1 VALPELDA
9 GGIDRVVKRH
19 PRAGSGFFSK
29 SQIIKGY
36 RHLGGEARWGL
47 AEPAFLARLRMR
59 PVRTLSGVTPVTVL
73 TKPYPCP
80 GRCIFCPS
88 DLRLPK
94 SYITNEPGAQ
104 RAEDNGF
111 DPYLQTWNRL
121 AAYREIGHPVEKVEL
136 IVLGGTWSFHPE
148 PYQRWVVK
156 RCLEAVSDFG
166 AGVDG
171 RARAGQA
178 PARFRE
184 LAARVRGDGELES
197 AEGGEGAGGL
207 AGAGGAEAR
216 EGARGGEAAGAAG
229 GVEGIEGL
237 QAAQGIE
244 RSGAAGAIEGVEA
257 AAGGYN
263 RIVSEFLAQQH
274 GAGLLHASETASW
287 AELEEAQR
295 KNEAAGARCVGLSVE
310 TRPDSVCQAEALRLR
325 RLGVTKVQVG
335 IQSLSERVLALNR
348 RGHGVAATRRA
359 LALLRRMGF
368 KIQAHWMPNLRG
380 STPAQDV
387 ADFARLFDD
396 AGLRPDELKIYPC
409 ALVPSAAL
417 MGLYERGEWR
427 PYAEQDLLGVLMACL
442 EATPAYCRVTRV
454 IRDFSAGDIAAGT
467 KKTNLREV
475 AERRL
480 REQGRRCQEIRSREI
495 RADPF
500 EIDTLGLS
508 ELAYAASVGEERFL
522 QFTTPEG
529 RLVAFLRLL
538 LPSTPA
544 PLAELEG
551 SALIREVHVYGAAL
565 ALGHR
570 GGPEPQHLGLGRRLI
585 DHAAARARRAGFSDL
600 AVISAVGTREYYR
613 TLGFQDA
620 PLYQHLDASASR

>member
-1 VALPELDA
+1 VAGARRRSYEFDPILHERELAALIDALVALPELDA
-9 GGIDRVVKRH
+9 RGIDRVVKCH
-19 PRAGSGFFSK
+19 PREGRGFFSK
-29 SQIIKGY
+29 SQIIKGF

-80 GRCIFCPS
+80 GQCIFCPS
-88 DLRLPK
+88 DPGLPK
-94 SYITNEPGAQ
+94 SYIANEPGAQ
-104 RAEDNGF
+104 RAEDNDF

-148 PYQRWVVK
+148 AYQRWFVK
-156 RCLEAVSDFG
+156 RCFEALIDFG
-166 AGVDG
+166 AGVDA
-171 RARAGQA
+171 RAQAGQA

-184 LAARVRGDGELES
+184 LAAGS
-197 AEGGEGAGGL
+197 GG
-207 AGAGGAEAR
+207 
-216 EGARGGEAAGAAG
+216 
-229 GVEGIEGL
+229 
-237 QAAQGIE
+237 
-244 RSGAAGAIEGVEA
+244 S
-257 AAGGYN
+257 YN
-263 RIVSEFLAQQH
+263 RIVGEFLAEQH
-274 GAGLLHASETASW
+274 GEGLLHVSEAASW

-295 KNEAAGARCVGLSVE
+295 KNEAAGSRCVGLWVG
-310 TRPDSVCQAEALRLR
+310 TRPDHVWEREALRLR
-325 RLGVTKVQVG
+325 GIGVTKMQVG
-335 IQSLSERVLALNR
+335 IQSVSERVLALNR
-348 RGHGVAATRRA
+348 RGHDVATTRRA

-368 KIQAHWMPNLRG
+368 KLQAHWMPNLHG

-409 ALVPSAAL
+409 ALIPSAEL
-417 MGLYERGEWR
+417 MGLYERGEWQ
-427 PYAEQDLLGVLMACL
+427 PYPEQELLEVLMACL

-454 IRDFSAGDIAAGT
+454 IRDFSAGDIAAGST
-467 KKTNLREV
+467 KTNLREV

-480 REQGRRCQEIRSREI
+480 REQGRRCQDIRSREI

-500 EIDTLGLS
+500 DAETLGLS
-508 ELAYAASVGEERFL
+508 ELAYETSVGEERFL

-544 PLAELEG
+544 PLAELED
-551 SALIREVHVYGAAL
+551 SALIREVHVYGATL

-585 DHAAARARRAGFSDL
+585 DEAATQARRAGFPNL
-600 AVISAVGTREYYR
+600 AVISAIGTREYYR

-620 PLYQHLDASASR
+620 PLYQHRKCGDVPSELPL

>member
-1 VALPELDA
+1 VAGARRRSYEFDPTPHERELAALIDALVALPELDA
-9 GGIDRVVKRH
+9 RGIDRVVKRH
-19 PRAGSGFFSK
+19 PREGRGLFSK
-29 SQIIKGY
+29 SQIIKGF

-80 GRCIFCPS
+80 GRCVFCPS
-88 DLRLPK
+88 DLRMPK
-94 SYITNEPGAQ
+94 SYIANEPGAQ
-104 RAEDNGF
+104 RAEENGF

-148 PYQRWVVK
+148 AYQRWFVK
-156 RCLEAVSDFG
+156 RCFEALGDFG
-166 AGVDG
+166 AGVD
-171 RARAGQA
+171 ARAQAGRA

-184 LAARVRGDGELES
+184 LAALERVEGAERLEA
-197 AEGGEGAGGL
+197 AEGVGG
-207 AGAGGAEAR
+207 
-216 EGARGGEAAGAAG
+216 
-229 GVEGIEGL
+229 
-237 QAAQGIE
+237 
-244 RSGAAGAIEGVEA
+244 S
-257 AAGGYN
+257 YN
-263 RIVSEFLAQQH
+263 RSVVEFLAEQH
-274 GAGLLHASETASW
+274 GEGLLHASETASW

-310 TRPDSVCQAEALRLR
+310 TRPDCVCEPEALRLR

-335 IQSLSERVLALNR
+335 IQSVSERVLALNR
-348 RGHGVAATRRA
+348 RGHDVAATRRA
-359 LALLRRMGF
+359 LAMLRRMGF
-368 KIQAHWMPNLRG
+368 KIQAHWMPNLHG

-409 ALVPSAAL
+409 VLIPSAGL
-417 MGLYERGEWR
+417 MELYERGEWR
-427 PYAEQDLLGVLMACL
+427 PYPEQELLEVLMACL
-442 EATPAYCRVTRV
+442 EATPAYCRLTRV
-454 IRDFSAGDIAAGT
+454 IRDFSAGDIAAGSKT
-467 KKTNLREV
+467 TNLREV

-480 REQGRRCQEIRSREI
+480 REQGRCCQEIRSREI

-500 EIDTLGLS
+500 EVETLGLS
-508 ELAYAASVGEERFL
+508 ELAYETSVGEERFL

-551 SALIREVHVYGAAL
+551 SALIREVHVYGATL

-585 DHAAARARRAGFSDL
+585 DQAAAQARRAGFPNL

-613 TLGFQDA
+613 TLGFRDA
-620 PLYQHLDASASR
+620 PLYQHLPTS

>member
-1 VALPELDA
+1 VAGARRRSYQFDPTPHERELTALIDALVALPELDA
-9 GGIDRVVKRH
+9 RGIDRVVKRH
-19 PRAGSGFFSK
+19 PREGRGFFSK
-29 SQIIKGY
+29 SQIIKGF

-88 DLRLPK
+88 DLRMPK
-94 SYITNEPGAQ
+94 SYIANEPGAQ

-148 PYQRWVVK
+148 TYQRWFVK
-156 RCLEAVSDFG
+156 RCFEALSDFG

-171 RARAGQA
+171 RGQAGQA
-178 PARFRE
+178 PARF
-184 LAARVRGDGELES
+184 GELGALERVAG
-197 AEGGEGAGGL
+197 AEGPEEDGG
-207 AGAGGAEAR
+207 
-216 EGARGGEAAGAAG
+216 
-229 GVEGIEGL
+229 
-237 QAAQGIE
+237 
-244 RSGAAGAIEGVEA
+244 S
-257 AAGGYN
+257 YN
-263 RIVSEFLAQQH
+263 RVVGEFLAENH
-274 GAGLLHASETASW
+274 GEGLLHASEAASW
-287 AELEEAQR
+287 AELEEAQLE
-295 KNEAAGARCVGLSVE
+295 NETAGARCVGLSVE
-310 TRPDSVCQAEALRLR
+310 TRPDHVDEAEALRLR
-325 RLGVTKVQVG
+325 RLGVTKLQVG
-335 IQSLSERVLALNR
+335 IQSVSDRVLALNR
-348 RGHGVAATRRA
+348 RGHDVATTRRA

-368 KIQAHWMPNLRG
+368 KLQAHWMPNLHG

-409 ALVPSAAL
+409 ALISSAEL
-417 MGLYERGEWR
+417 MELYERGEWQ
-427 PYAEQDLLGVLMACL
+427 PYPEQELLEVLMACL

-454 IRDFSAGDIAAGT
+454 IRDFSAGDIAAGS

-480 REQGRRCQEIRSREI
+480 REQGRSCQDIRSREI

-500 EIDTLGLS
+500 EIETLDLS
-508 ELAYAASVGEERFL
+508 ELAYETSVGEERFL

-538 LPSTPA
+538 LPNTPA
-544 PLAELEG
+544 PLTELEG
-551 SALIREVHVYGAAL
+551 SALIREVHVYGATL

-585 DHAAARARRAGFSDL
+585 AQAAARARGAGFPNL

-620 PLYQHLDASASR
+620 PLYQHLTEGGDVPSGLPL